1 MISSSLRRAA
11 RTRWGISRHQY
22 STIVSSSSSI
32 HQPQQHQRDCRL
44 IVTTSPRLWD
54 ADNRSSQYGV
64 FSSCSSHLP
73 PANDEGSDGTTNND
87 QPSHTTHKSDDDN
100 NGAIHIIDA
109 SSPPPTLNIP
119 LQRSTKKNKNN
130 NTSTSLFEIPSSF
143 DARAQSKLKALAT
156 AKVDTE
162 VAKQAYLE
170 LVGSS
175 NSTTVDDNAK
185 ALHNDWK
192 QSEEELSHAYSQAI
206 KYTSRILKNPKA
218 TQTAERLLL
227 EWMDRFTQSF
237 DNMDG
242 TASPDTVYM
251 NKKRMIRTINKI
263 VPRLNG
269 SCASKNNEV
278 ANNDEKV
285 VLPKIHI
292 PPPTEKDYLNVLRAY
307 SISKAKRKG
316 QQCEALL
323 SNMLEVAKTA
333 AFYYSKEDRSWTED
347 RVHDVGMEMIDG
359 DGERRWTGWV
369 KESIPKSKAFS
380 IAIKCY
386 AGTTQTES
394 LERII
399 LLNHI
404 HDEFSKCC
412 LQKIQGVYND
422 DPYVLFHSIKS
433 LKNFQVEQERELGM
447 KWIQKLHKFVTSHEN
462 IGYLVNKTE
471 LVEHDDDESE
481 EQDDGSGKPIGQ
493 TTIDVTSAYTTVIRL
508 LAKLRGTKGV
518 ANDARNILDLMHQV
532 QTINEHGFKVEEG
545 FGHEPIASIDIRSN
559 AYNLVLGLYR
569 DSKDE
574 KDSMKAVNL
583 LQKMVDAGSKS
594 LSERNGVP
602 IPNEQSFEYAI
613 LALSHM
619 TDRKKAMQVAEL
631 LLTLMEGQDFIEP
644 SIAVHNA
651 YLKLCNNLLHG
662 TPELFDKAQ
671 EFLGKLKQRHDVSP
685 SPETLALVIKA
696 CSVSE
701 REDNEEVLAT
711 ATEIFSQLV
720 AQEVTENSA
729 LALTDG
735 AYFHMMKC
743 VHNYVGNE
751 DVKKERIEDLFS
763 EACQRGMCSANVL
776 SIFRN
781 SVSDEE
787 YRLTV
792 GRGRLADKW
801 IQNVTSPL
809 AQKVRYTDGSKGGRG
824 KHAQRKGKSTSG
836 WVKKQKLREAT
847 MEARRKGKQAKKFFK
862 KV

>member
-1 MISSSLRRAA
+1 MIVSSLRAVRN
-11 RTRWGISRHQY
+11 RCSSSRHQY
-22 STIVSSSSSI
+22 STATSSFRVVSSSI
-32 HQPQQHQRDCRL
+32 HQPQHQRDCRL
-44 IVTTSPRLWD
+44 IGTTVPRFWD

-73 PANDEGSDGTTNND
+73 PRDDKTSPPITTED
-87 QPSHTTHKSDDDN
+87 FDDDDLSN
-100 NGAIHIIDA
+100 IDA
-109 SSPPPTLNIP
+109 SSSPSTLNIP
-119 LQRSTKKNKNN
+119 FQRSKQKKSKNN
-130 NTSTSLFEIPSSF
+130 NASSSAEIPSSF
-143 DARAQSKLKALAT
+143 DARAQAKLQALAT
-156 AKVDTE
+156 AKVDAE
-162 VAKQAYLE
+162 VSKHAYLE
-170 LVGSS
+170 LVRGP
-175 NSTTVDDNAK
+175 NTTNVDDSTK
-185 ALHNDWK
+185 ALHNDWR
-192 QSEEELSHAYSQAI
+192 QSEEQLSHAYSQAI
-206 KYTSRILKNPKA
+206 KYTSRIPKNPKA

-227 EWMDRFTQSF
+227 EWMDRFTHSF
-237 DNMDG
+237 NTG
-242 TASPDTVYM
+242 GAPPDTVYM

-263 VPRLNG
+263 VPRLDG
-269 SCASKNNEV
+269 SCTSKHEV
-278 ANNDEKV
+278 INNDEKV

-333 AFYYSKEDRSWTED
+333 SFYYSEEDRSWTEG
-347 RVHDVGMEMIDG
+347 RVHDIGMEMIEHVG
-359 DGERRWTGWV
+359 VGKSERRWKGWV

-394 LERII
+394 LERIL

-404 HDEFSKCC
+404 HDEFAKCC
-412 LQKIQGVYND
+412 VPQIHGLYNN

-433 LKNFQVEQERELGM
+433 LKNFQVVKERELGNR
-447 KWIQKLHKFVTSHEN
+447 WIQKLHKFVTSHEN
-462 IGYLVNKTE
+462 KDYLANKTE
-471 LVEHDDDESE
+471 PAEHNSDESE
-481 EQDDGSGKPIGQ
+481 GSDDEIDKPTVGH

-532 QTINEHGFKVEEG
+532 QTINEHGFKVEDDLDG
-545 FGHEPIASIDIRSN
+545 KPIATIDIRTN

-583 LQKMVDAGSKS
+583 LQKMVDAGNKP
-594 LSERNGVP
+594 LIERAGVP

-619 TDRKKAMQVAEL
+619 MEDREKAMQVADL

-644 SIAVHNA
+644 SITVHNA

-662 TPELFDKAQ
+662 TPQLFDKAQ
-671 EFLGKLKQRHDVSP
+671 DFLGKLKQRHDLSP
-685 SPETLALVIKA
+685 DPETMALVIKA

-711 ATEIFSQLV
+711 ATEIFSYLV
-720 AQEVTENSA
+720 AQEITENSA

-743 VHNYVGNE
+743 VHNYMGNE
-751 DVKKERIEDLFS
+751 DAKKERIEELFS
-763 EACQRGMCSANVL
+763 EACERGMCSANVL

-792 GRGRLADKW
+792 GKGRLADKW

-809 AQKVRYTDGSKGGRG
+809 AQKVRYTDGTKGGKG

-836 WVKKQKLREAT
+836 WVQKQKLRKAT
-847 MEARRKGKQAKKFFK
+847 IEARRKGKQAKKFYK
-862 KV
+862 QV

>member
-1 MISSSLRRAA
+1 MISSSLRAA
-11 RTRWGISRHQY
+11 RTRWSNRPQY
-22 STIVSSSSSI
+22 STVASSFRAASI
-32 HQPQQHQRDCRL
+32 HQQQHQRECRL
-44 IVTTSPRLWD
+44 IVTTSPRFWD

-64 FSSCSSHLP
+64 FSSCSAHLP
-73 PANDEGSDGTTNND
+73 PV
-87 QPSHTTHKSDDDN
+87 DDN
-100 NGAIHIIDA
+100 GNDDTTSRNDTPSSTADYAGNDNGAVTNIDA
-109 SSPPPTLNIP
+109 LSPPSTLNIP
-119 LQRSTKKNKNN
+119 FQRSKQNKNKKT
-130 NTSTSLFEIPSSF
+130 TSSSSEILSSF
-143 DARAQSKLKALAT
+143 DARAQAKLKALAT
-156 AKVDTE
+156 AKVDAE
-162 VAKQAYLE
+162 VAKHAYLE
-170 LVGSS
+170 LVGSA
-175 NSTTVDDNAK
+175 NNNNTIDDSTI
-185 ALHNDWK
+185 ALHDEWK
-192 QSEEELSHAYSQAI
+192 QSEEQLSHAYSQAI

-218 TQTAERLLL
+218 TQTAENFLL
-227 EWMDRFTQSF
+227 EWMDRFTHSF
-237 DNMDG
+237 DDDSDG
-242 TASPDTVYM
+242 TPSDTTYM

-263 VPRLNG
+263 VPRLNE
-269 SCASKNNEV
+269 SSTSKNEV
-278 ANNDEKV
+278 ANNNDEK

-333 AFYYSKEDRSWTED
+333 AFYYSQEDRSWTDD
-347 RVHDVGMEMIDG
+347 RVHDVGMEMIEHNGVDG
-359 DGERRWTGWV
+359 EGERRWKGWV
-369 KESIPKSKAFS
+369 TESIPKSKAFS

-394 LERII
+394 LERIL
-399 LLNHI
+399 LLNNI
-404 HDEFSKCC
+404 HDEFAKCC
-412 LQKIQGVYND
+412 VPYIHGVYSD

-433 LKNFQVEQERELGM
+433 LKNFQIDQERELGS
-447 KWIQKLHKFVTSHEN
+447 KWIQKLHKFVTSQEN
-462 IGYLVNKTE
+462 IGYLANKTE
-471 LVEHDDDESE
+471 PADNNDEEGE
-481 EQDDGSGKPIGQ
+481 ELDSGTGKSTGQ

-518 ANDARNILDLMHQV
+518 AHDARNILDQMHNV
-532 QTINEHGFKVEEG
+532 QTINEHGFKVEGG
-545 FGHEPIASIDIRSN
+545 FENDPIASIDIRSN

-583 LQKMVDAGSKS
+583 LQKMVDAGNKP
-594 LSERNGVP
+594 LSERGGSQYLMN
-602 IPNEQSFEYAI
+602 NR
-613 LALSHM
+613 LNR
-619 TDRKKAMQVAEL
+619 DKATQVAEL

-644 SIAVHNA
+644 SITVHNA

-671 EFLGKLKQRHDVSP
+671 VILGNLKQRHDLSP
-685 SPETLALVIKA
+685 DSETMALVIKA
-696 CSVSE
+696 CSVSD
-701 REDNEEVLAT
+701 REDHEKVLAT

-743 VHNYVGNE
+743 VHNYMGN
-751 DVKKERIEDLFS
+751 DDAKKERIEDLFS

-776 SIFRN
+776 SMFRN

-792 GRGRLADKW
+792 GKGRLADKW

-809 AQKVRYTDGSKGGRG
+809 AQKVRYTDGSKGGKG

-836 WVKKQKLREAT
+836 WVKKQKVREAT
-847 MEARRKGKQAKKFFK
+847 IEARRKGKQAKKFYK